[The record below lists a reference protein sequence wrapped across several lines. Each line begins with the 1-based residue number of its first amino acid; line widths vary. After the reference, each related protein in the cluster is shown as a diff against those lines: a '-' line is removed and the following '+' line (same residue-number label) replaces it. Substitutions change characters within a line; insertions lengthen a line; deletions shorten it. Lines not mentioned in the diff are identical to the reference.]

1 MNGLSKDQLYE
12 ELARVGQALA
22 NGHRLEIIDLLCQ
35 GERNVDELA
44 VEARLSL
51 ANASQHL
58 QILHRAHLVQRR
70 REGVQVR
77 YALADPGVARLW
89 MGLRD
94 AAAQRIPE
102 VVRVAEGAL
111 EPSEKSDLVEQ
122 AEVER
127 GLASDQVV
135 LLDVRPRLEFAAGHI
150 AGSISLPLEEL
161 ESRLADLPRD
171 LEIVAYCRGPFCTFA
186 TEALQR
192 LRAAGFRARRMEAG
206 YPEWNLA
213 GRPVQVG
220 AA

>member
-12 ELARVGQALA
+12 ELARVGQALG

-44 VEARLSL
+44 AEARLSL

-94 AAAQRIPE
+94 SAAERIPE
-102 VVRVAEGAL
+102 VARVADGAL
-111 EPSEKSDLVEQ
+111 GPSGESDLIEQ

-127 GLASDQVV
+127 GLAANQVV
-135 LLDVRPRLEFAAGHI
+135 LLDVRPRLEYAAGHI

-161 ESRLADLPRD
+161 ESRLADLPRER
-171 LEIVAYCRGPFCTFA
+171 EIVAYCRGPFCTFA
-186 TEALQR
+186 SEALQR

-206 YPEWNLA
+206 YPEWNLS
-213 GRPVQVG
+213 GRPVQAG

>member
-12 ELARVGQALA
+12 ELARVGQALG

-171 LEIVAYCRGPFCTFA
+171 REIVAYCRGPFCTFA

>member
-12 ELARVGQALA
+12 ELARVGHALG

-35 GERNVDELA
+35 GERNVEELA
-44 VEARLSL
+44 AEARLSL

-94 AAAQRIPE
+94 AAAERIPE
-102 VVRVAEGAL
+102 VARVADGAL
-111 EPSEKSDLVEQ
+111 GPLGESDLIEQ

-127 GLASDQVV
+127 RLATNQVF
-135 LLDVRPRLEFAAGHI
+135 LLDVRPRLEYAAGHI

-161 ESRLADLPRD
+161 ESRLSELPRER
-171 LEIVAYCRGPFCTFA
+171 EIVAYCRGPFCTFA
-186 TEALQR
+186 NAALQC

-206 YPEWNLA
+206 YPEWNLS